1 MLSLRTHHPYSGTEE
16 MMATKLERI
25 AEISAQTAKP
35 VFTSLYHLIDADLL
49 KKCFKELDGKKA
61 VGIDEVTKEEYGR
74 QLDSNIAD
82 LVKRLKNKSYKPMP
96 TKRVFIPKGNGK
108 LRPLGIASFE
118 DKIVQLALKKVL
130 EAVYEPRFLNC
141 MYGFRPKRG
150 CHEAVKD
157 VYQHTSRGKI
167 NFIVDADV
175 KGFFDHIDHEWMM
188 KFLEWHI
195 KDPNILWLIRKYLKA
210 GVMVDGMFEE
220 TEEGTIQ
227 GGNISPTLAN
237 IYMYNVLALWFMIV
251 VRKEVK
257 GDCFLVNYADDFVA
271 GFQYK
276 SDAEKYYIALKER
289 MAKFNLEL
297 EESKSRLIEFGR
309 YAEQNRKAKGLGKP
323 ETFDF
328 LGFTFFMGKSRR
340 GYPCPMVKTS
350 RKKFEKSL
358 KNFKRWLYENKEQP
372 AGMLVKQ
379 LNVKLVGYYRY
390 YGVTFNSYKL
400 KAFLHRVQQFLH
412 KAMNRRGCR
421 RTYTWNGFID
431 MLKVYPLAQ
440 PKIYYA
446 LY

>member
-35 VFTSLYHLIDADLL
+35 VFTSLYHMIDADLL
-49 KKCFKELDGKKA
+49 KKCFEELDGKKA

-195 KDPNILWLIRKYLKA
+195 KDPNILWLVRKYLKA

-421 RTYTWNGFID
+421 RTYAWNGFID

>member
-1 MLSLRTHHPYSGTEE
+1 MG
-16 MMATKLERI
+16 TKLERI
-25 AEISAQTAKP
+25 AEISAQSKRP
-35 VFTSLYHLIDADLL
+35 NFTSLYHLINAELL
-49 KKCFKELDGKKA
+49 KRCHRELDGKKA
-61 VGIDEVTKEEYGR
+61 VGIDEVTKEKYSEA
-74 QLDSNIAD
+74 LDSNIED
-82 LVKRLKNKSYKPMP
+82 LVLRLKNKAYKPLP
-96 TKRVFIPKGNGK
+96 TRRVFIPKQNGK
-108 LRPLGIASFE
+108 LRPLGIVSYE

-157 VYQHTSRGKI
+157 VYQHLSHGKI
-167 NFIVDADV
+167 NYIVDADV

-188 KFLEWHI
+188 KFIEWHI

-210 GVMVDGMFEE
+210 GVMVDGVYEDM
-220 TEEGTIQ
+220 EEGTIQ

-237 IYMYNVLALWFMIV
+237 IYMHNVLTLWFKLVIQ
-251 VRKEVK
+251 KEVK
-257 GDCFLVNYADDFVA
+257 GECFLVNYADDFVA

-276 SDAEKYYIALKER
+276 SEAEMYYAKLKER
-289 MAKFNLEL
+289 MAYFNLEL
-297 EESKSRLIEFGR
+297 EDSKSRLIEFGR
-309 YAEQNRKAKGLGKP
+309 FAEQNRKAKGLGKP

-328 LGFTFFMGKSRR
+328 LGFTFFMGKSRK
-340 GYPCPMVKTS
+340 GYPLPKVKTS

-358 KNFKRWLYENKEQP
+358 KSFKTWLYANKEQP
-372 AGMLVKQ
+372 ARMIVSQ

-390 YGVTFNSYKL
+390 YGVSFNSFKL
-400 KAFLHRVQQFLH
+400 GAFLHRVQQFLH

-421 RTYTWNGFID
+421 RTYTWNGFVD
-431 MLKVYPLAQ
+431 MLKVYPLAK

>member
-1 MLSLRTHHPYSGTEE
+1 
-16 MMATKLERI
+16 MATKLERI

-49 KKCFKELDGKKA
+49 KKCFEELDGKKA

-195 KDPNILWLIRKYLKA
+195 KDPNILWLVRKYLKA

>member
-1 MLSLRTHHPYSGTEE
+1 MG
-16 MMATKLERI
+16 TKLERI
-25 AEISAQTAKP
+25 AEISAQSKRP
-35 VFTSLYHLIDADLL
+35 NFTSLYHLINAELL
-49 KKCFKELDGKKA
+49 KRCHRELDGKKA
-61 VGIDEVTKEEYGR
+61 VGIDEVTKEKYSEA
-74 QLDSNIAD
+74 LDSNIED
-82 LVKRLKNKSYKPMP
+82 LVLRLKNKAYKPLP
-96 TKRVFIPKGNGK
+96 TRRVFIPKQNGK
-108 LRPLGIASFE
+108 LRPLGIVSYE

-157 VYQHTSRGKI
+157 VYQHLSRGKI
-167 NFIVDADV
+167 NYIVDADV

-188 KFLEWHI
+188 KFIEWHI

-210 GVMVDGMFEE
+210 GVMVDGVYED

-237 IYMYNVLALWFMIV
+237 IYMHNVLTLWFKLVIQ
-251 VRKEVK
+251 KEIK
-257 GDCFLVNYADDFVA
+257 GECFLVNYADDFVA

-276 SDAEKYYIALKER
+276 SEAEMYYAKLKER
-289 MAKFNLEL
+289 MAHFNLEL
-297 EESKSRLIEFGR
+297 EDSKSRLIEFGR
-309 YAEQNRKAKGLGKP
+309 FAEQNRKTRGLGKP

-328 LGFTFFMGKSRR
+328 LGFTFFMGKSRK
-340 GYPCPMVKTS
+340 GYPCPKVKTS

-358 KNFKRWLYENKEQP
+358 KNFKTWLFENKEQP
-372 AGMLVKQ
+372 AGNLIKE
-379 LNVKLVGYYRY
+379 LNVKLVGYYQY

-400 KAFLHRVQQFLH
+400 SAFLHRVQQFLH
-412 KAMNRRGCR
+412 KVLNRRGCG
-421 RTYTWNGFID
+421 RTYTWDGFAD
-431 MLKVYPLAQ
+431 MLKVYPLAK

>member
-1 MLSLRTHHPYSGTEE
+1 MG
-16 MMATKLERI
+16 TKLERI
-25 AEISAQTAKP
+25 AEISAQSKRP
-35 VFTSLYHLIDADLL
+35 NFTSLYHLINAELL
-49 KKCFKELDGKKA
+49 KRCHRELDGKKA
-61 VGIDEVTKEEYGR
+61 VGIDEVTKEKYSEA
-74 QLDSNIAD
+74 LDSNIED
-82 LVKRLKNKSYKPMP
+82 LVLRLKNKAYKPLP
-96 TKRVFIPKGNGK
+96 TRRVFIPKQNGK
-108 LRPLGIASFE
+108 LRPLGIVSYE

-157 VYQHTSRGKI
+157 VYQHLSHGKI
-167 NFIVDADV
+167 NYIVDADV

-188 KFLEWHI
+188 KFIEWHI

-210 GVMVDGMFEE
+210 GVMVDGVYED

-237 IYMYNVLALWFMIV
+237 IYMHNVLTLWFKLVIQ
-251 VRKEVK
+251 KEVK
-257 GDCFLVNYADDFVA
+257 GECFLVNYADDFVA

-276 SDAEKYYIALKER
+276 SEAEMYYAKLKER
-289 MAKFNLEL
+289 MAHFNLEL
-297 EESKSRLIEFGR
+297 EDSKSRLIEFGR
-309 YAEQNRKAKGLGKP
+309 FAEQNRKAKGLGKP

-328 LGFTFFMGKSRR
+328 LGFTFFMGKSRK
-340 GYPCPMVKTS
+340 GYPLPKVKTS

-358 KNFKRWLYENKEQP
+358 KSFKTWLYANKEQP
-372 AGMLVKQ
+372 ARLIVSQ

-390 YGVTFNSYKL
+390 YGVSFNSFKL
-400 KAFLHRVQQFLH
+400 GAFLHRVQQFLH

-421 RTYTWNGFID
+421 RTYTWNGFVD
-431 MLKVYPLAQ
+431 MLKVYPLAK

>member
-1 MLSLRTHHPYSGTEE
+1 MG
-16 MMATKLERI
+16 TKLERI
-25 AEISAQTAKP
+25 AEISAQSKRP
-35 VFTSLYHLIDADLL
+35 NFTSLYHFINTDLL
-49 KKCFKELDGKKA
+49 KQCHRELDGKKA
-61 VGIDEVTKEEYGR
+61 VGIDEVTKDKYGEA
-74 QLDSNIAD
+74 LDSNIED
-82 LVKRLKNKSYKPMP
+82 LIIRLKNKAYKPLP
-96 TKRVFIPKGNGK
+96 TRRVFIPKQNGK
-108 LRPLGIASFE
+108 LRPLGIVSYE

-130 EAVYEPRFLNC
+130 EAVYEPRFLGC

-157 VYQHTSRGKI
+157 VYQHLSQGKI
-167 NFIVDADV
+167 NYIVDADV

-188 KFLEWHI
+188 KFIEWHI

-210 GVMVDGMFEE
+210 GVMVDGVYEN

-237 IYMYNVLALWFMIV
+237 IYMHNVLTLWFKLVIQ
-251 VRKEVK
+251 KEVK
-257 GDCFLVNYADDFVA
+257 GECFLVNYADDFVA

-276 SDAEKYYIALKER
+276 SEAEMYYAKLKER
-289 MAKFNLEL
+289 MAYFNLEL
-297 EESKSRLIEFGR
+297 EDSKSRLIEFGR
-309 YAEQNRKAKGLGKP
+309 YAEQNRKARGMGKP

-328 LGFTFFMGKSRR
+328 LGFTFFMGKSRK
-340 GYPCPMVKTS
+340 GYPLPKVKTS

-358 KNFKRWLYENKEQP
+358 KSFKTWLYANKEQP
-372 AGMLVKQ
+372 ARMIGSQ

-390 YGVTFNSYKL
+390 YGVSFNSFKL
-400 KAFLHRVQQFLH
+400 SAFLHRVKQFLH

-431 MLKVYPLAQ
+431 MLKVYPLAK

>member
-1 MLSLRTHHPYSGTEE
+1 MG
-16 MMATKLERI
+16 TKLERI
-25 AEISAQTAKP
+25 AEISAQSKRP
-35 VFTSLYHLIDADLL
+35 NFTSLYHLINAELL
-49 KKCFKELDGKKA
+49 KQCHRELNGKKA
-61 VGIDEVTKEEYGR
+61 VGIDEVTKEKYSEA
-74 QLDSNIAD
+74 LDSNIED
-82 LVKRLKNKSYKPMP
+82 LVLRLKNKAYKPLP
-96 TKRVFIPKGNGK
+96 TRRVFIPKQNGK
-108 LRPLGIASFE
+108 LRPLGIVSYE

-157 VYQHTSRGKI
+157 VYQHLSLGKI
-167 NFIVDADV
+167 NYIVDADV

-188 KFLEWHI
+188 KFIEWHI

-210 GVMVDGMFEE
+210 GVMVDGVYED

-237 IYMYNVLALWFMIV
+237 IYMHNVLTLWFKLVIQ
-251 VRKEVK
+251 KEVK
-257 GDCFLVNYADDFVA
+257 GECFLVNYADDFVA

-276 SDAEKYYIALKER
+276 SEAEMYYAKLKER
-289 MAKFNLEL
+289 MAHFNLEL
-297 EESKSRLIEFGR
+297 EDSKSRLIEFGR
-309 YAEQNRKAKGLGKP
+309 FAEQNRKAKGLGKP

-328 LGFTFFMGKSRR
+328 LGFTFFMGKSRK
-340 GYPCPMVKTS
+340 GYPLPKVKTS

-358 KNFKRWLYENKEQP
+358 KSFKTWLYANKEQP
-372 AGMLVKQ
+372 ARMIVSQ

-390 YGVTFNSYKL
+390 YGVSFNSFKL
-400 KAFLHRVQQFLH
+400 GAFLHRVQQFLH

-421 RTYTWNGFID
+421 RTYTWNGFVD
-431 MLKVYPLAQ
+431 MLKVYPLAK

>member
-1 MLSLRTHHPYSGTEE
+1 MG
-16 MMATKLERI
+16 TKLERI
-25 AEISAQTAKP
+25 AEISAQSKRP
-35 VFTSLYHLIDADLL
+35 NFTSMYHLIDAELL
-49 KKCFKELDGKKA
+49 KQCHRELDGKKA
-61 VGIDEVTKEEYGR
+61 VGIDEVTKEKYSEA
-74 QLDSNIAD
+74 LDSNIED
-82 LVKRLKNKSYKPMP
+82 LVLRLKNKAYKPLP
-96 TKRVFIPKGNGK
+96 TRRVFIPKQNGK
-108 LRPLGIASFE
+108 LRPLGIVSYE

-157 VYQHTSRGKI
+157 VYQHLSHGKI
-167 NFIVDADV
+167 NYIVDADV

-188 KFLEWHI
+188 KFIEWHI

-210 GVMVDGMFEE
+210 GVMVDGVYEG

-237 IYMYNVLALWFMIV
+237 IYMHNVLTLWFKLVIQ
-251 VRKEVK
+251 KEVK
-257 GDCFLVNYADDFVA
+257 GECFLVNYADDFVA

-276 SDAEKYYIALKER
+276 SEAEMYYAKLKER
-289 MAKFNLEL
+289 MAYFNLEL
-297 EESKSRLIEFGR
+297 EDSKSRLIEFGR
-309 YAEQNRKAKGLGKP
+309 FAEQNRKAKGLGKP

-328 LGFTFFMGKSRR
+328 LGFTFFMGKSRK
-340 GYPCPMVKTS
+340 GYPLPKVKTS

-358 KNFKRWLYENKEQP
+358 KSFKTWLYANKEQP
-372 AGMLVKQ
+372 ARMIVSQ

-390 YGVTFNSYKL
+390 YGVSFNSYKL
-400 KAFLHRVQQFLH
+400 GAFLHRVQQFLL

-421 RTYTWNGFID
+421 RTYTWNGFVD
-431 MLKVYPLAQ
+431 MLKVYPLAK

>member
-1 MLSLRTHHPYSGTEE
+1 MG
-16 MMATKLERI
+16 TKLERI
-25 AEISAQTAKP
+25 AEISAQSKRP
-35 VFTSLYHLIDADLL
+35 NFTSLYHLINAELL
-49 KKCFKELDGKKA
+49 KQCHRELDGKKA
-61 VGIDEVTKEEYGR
+61 VGIDEVTKEKYSEA
-74 QLDSNIAD
+74 LDSNIED
-82 LVKRLKNKSYKPMP
+82 LVLRLKNKAYKPLP
-96 TKRVFIPKGNGK
+96 TRRVFIPKQNGK
-108 LRPLGIASFE
+108 LRPLGIVAYE

-157 VYQHTSRGKI
+157 VYQHLSHGKI
-167 NFIVDADV
+167 NYIVDADV

-188 KFLEWHI
+188 KFIEWHI

-210 GVMVDGMFEE
+210 GVMVDGVYED

-237 IYMYNVLALWFMIV
+237 IYMHNVLTLWFKLVIQ
-251 VRKEVK
+251 KEVK
-257 GDCFLVNYADDFVA
+257 GECFLVNYADDFVA

-276 SDAEKYYIALKER
+276 SEAEMYYAKLKER
-289 MAKFNLEL
+289 MAYFNLEL
-297 EESKSRLIEFGR
+297 EDSKSRLIEFGR
-309 YAEQNRKAKGLGKP
+309 FAEQNRKAKGLGKP

-328 LGFTFFMGKSRR
+328 LGFTFFMGKSRK
-340 GYPCPMVKTS
+340 GYPLPKVKTS

-358 KNFKRWLYENKEQP
+358 KSFKTWLYANKEQP
-372 AGMLVKQ
+372 ARMIVSQ

-390 YGVTFNSYKL
+390 YGVSFNSFKL
-400 KAFLHRVQQFLH
+400 GAFLHRVQQFLH

-421 RTYTWNGFID
+421 RTYTWNGFVD
-431 MLKVYPLAQ
+431 MLKVYPLAK

>member
-1 MLSLRTHHPYSGTEE
+1 MT
-16 MMATKLERI
+16 TKLERI

-35 VFTSLYHLIDADLL
+35 VFTSLYHMIDADLL
-49 KKCFKELDGKKA
+49 KQCFNEIDGKKA
-61 VGIDEVTKEEYGR
+61 VGIDEVTKEEYGK
-74 QLDSNIAD
+74 QLDNKVED
-82 LVKRLKNKSYKPMP
+82 LVRRLKNKAYNPLP
-96 TKRVFIPKGNGK
+96 TKRVYIPKGNGK
-108 LRPLGIASFE
+108 MRPLGIASFE
-118 DKIVQLALKKVL
+118 DKMVQLALKKVL
-130 EAVYEPRFLNC
+130 EAIYEPRFLNC
-141 MYGFRPKRG
+141 MYGFRPNRG
-150 CHEAVKD
+150 CHEALRD
-157 VYQHTSRGKI
+157 VYQHLSRGKI
-167 NFIVDADV
+167 SYIVDADV

-188 KFLEWHI
+188 RFLEWHI
-195 KDPNILWLIRKYLKA
+195 KDPNILRLIRKYLKA
-210 GVMVDGMFEE
+210 GVMVDGTFVD

-237 IYMYNVLALWFMIV
+237 VYMHNVLTLWFKLV
-251 VRKEVK
+251 VRKEVR

-276 SDAEKYYIALKER
+276 SDAEMYYSALKER

-309 YAEQNRKAKGLGKP
+309 YAAQNRKERGMGKP

-328 LGFTFFMGKSRR
+328 LGFTFFMGKSRK

-358 KNFKRWLYENKEQP
+358 KNFKTWLFDNKEQS
-372 AGMLVKQ
+372 AGNLIKE
-379 LNVKLVGYYRY
+379 LNVKLVGYYQY

-400 KAFLHRVQQFLH
+400 SAFLHRVQQFLH
-412 KAMNRRGCR
+412 KVLNRRGCE
-421 RTYTWNGFID
+421 RTYAWDGFAD
-431 MLKVYPLAQ
+431 MLKVYPLAK